1 MAMCCSI
8 PTSCY
13 SFAVGNGTS
22 MFFRYESPCPD
33 VSIYYWPK
41 KLSCPCSTVPRRPVL
56 LRLQGVTWGPVP
68 RPQETCCKGLT
79 AALFIRGIRAV
90 LLAITFWVFFRHALL
105 VAASEQVSGA
115 APWGQQGFSHLCLL
129 QTSQQL
135 PPGSPRGNHHCVR
148 AHPASRQCQ
157 CPHGMQPAAELQ
169 LLLSFQGEQG
179 SRALVHQVM
188 NKMGCKHL
196 LYLVRRRLEVRL
208 QHATWG
214 TGADLCPGNA

>member
-1 MAMCCSI
+1 MAKLLGQCQWVLTASAECLQLGH
-8 PTSCY
+8 
-13 SFAVGNGTS
+13 VGFTGLWQCAALSLHCVTPLLLAMGPACFSGTS
-22 MFFRYESPCPD
+22 PLVLMSASTIE
-33 VSIYYWPK
+33 VEEV
-41 KLSCPCSTVPRRPVL
+41 KLS
-56 LRLQGVTWGPVP
+56 LQHSAQKTSAVTAATGDLGPVP
-68 RPQETCCKGLT
+68 RAQETCCKGLT

-115 APWGQQGFSHLCLL
+115 APWRQQGFSHLCLL

-169 LLLSFQGEQG
+169 LLLSFQG
-179 SRALVHQVM
+179 
-188 NKMGCKHL
+188 
-196 LYLVRRRLEVRL
+196 
-208 QHATWG
+208 
-214 TGADLCPGNA
+214 

>member
-1 MAMCCSI
+1 
-8 PTSCY
+8 
-13 SFAVGNGTS
+13 

-56 LRLQGVTWGPVP
+56 LWLQGVTWGPVP

-115 APWGQQGFSHLCLL
+115 APWRQQGFSHLCLL

-135 PPGSPRGNHHCVR
+135 PPGSPGATTTVSVLTLLPGSASVPMGC
-148 AHPASRQCQ
+148 SRQ
-157 CPHGMQPAAELQ
+157 
-169 LLLSFQGEQG
+169 LSC
-179 SRALVHQVM
+179 SS
-188 NKMGCKHL
+188 C
-196 LYLVRRRLEVRL
+196 
-208 QHATWG
+208 
-214 TGADLCPGNA
+214 